1 MGSTERIRADFERLV
16 KRPEPAFDL
25 ARAALLI
32 AAESNPNVDVDGHL
46 HTLDSWA
53 EQLRGILDPEWN
65 NLQKLARLRNFVFEV
80 LRFRGDHEDYYSPSN
95 SMLNEVMERRLGVP
109 LTLSIIFM
117 ELGWRVGIPF
127 EGVGFPGHFLVRLT
141 GEPRDLLLDPFR
153 DGMSVH
159 EEDCRRMLEEI
170 SGGKLEL
177 SGDHLH
183 SITKHDMIVRLLM
196 NLKGAYLRADD
207 DEGAL
212 GAVEKLLVLRPENL
226 EEIRD
231 RGLLRYRLRRYN
243 AALEDLLRYLAARPD
258 AADQESIDAHVRNL
272 RRLLSSLN

>member
-25 ARAALLI
+25 ARAALLV
-32 AAESNPNVDVDGHL
+32 AAETNPNMDVDGHL
-46 HTLDSWA
+46 HTLDTWA
-53 EQLRGILDPEWN
+53 EQLRALLQPEWN
-65 NLQKLARLRNFVFEV
+65 NLQKLARLRHFLFEV

-141 GEPRDLLLDPFR
+141 GEPRDLLLDPFS
-153 DGMSVH
+153 DGRSVH
-159 EEDCRRMLEEI
+159 EEDCRHMLEEI
-170 SGGKLEL
+170 SGGKLEMCDAYL
-177 SGDHLH
+177 N
-183 SITKHDMIVRLLM
+183 SISKHDMIARLLL
-196 NLKGAYLRADD
+196 NLKGAYLRTEDD
-207 DEGAL
+207 QGAL
-212 GAVEKLLVLRPENL
+212 AAVDRLLVLRPGDLDEM
-226 EEIRD
+226 RD
-231 RGLLRYRLRRYN
+231 RGLLLYRLRRYG
-243 AALEDLLRYLAARPD
+243 AAIEQLKRYLEGRPD
-258 AADQESIDAHVRNL
+258 ASDRETIENHLLNL